1 MLCPLCQNETR
12 SKNKGCVRHRTCRA
26 CGHEFTTIEVI
37 KEPEMSTKE
46 KLERFMRDRKKPVDT
61 ATLAAYFMVHT
72 TTINENMR
80 ELESEDKILR
90 FKAKGGKNV
99 WSWNYRV
106 AFPFKPATA
115 RSLEP
120 APVIGTP
127 IKATTSYAHV
137 RGYDD

>member
-1 MLCPLCQNETR
+1 
-12 SKNKGCVRHRTCRA
+12 
-26 CGHEFTTIEVI
+26 
-37 KEPEMSTKE
+37 MSTKE

-80 ELESEDKILR
+80 DLESEDKILR

-99 WSWNYRV
+99 WSWNYRL
-106 AFPFKPATA
+106 AFPPKPATA
-115 RSLEP
+115 RPVEP
-120 APVIGTP
+120 APIVGAP
-127 IKATTSYAHV
+127 IKATPSYAYV